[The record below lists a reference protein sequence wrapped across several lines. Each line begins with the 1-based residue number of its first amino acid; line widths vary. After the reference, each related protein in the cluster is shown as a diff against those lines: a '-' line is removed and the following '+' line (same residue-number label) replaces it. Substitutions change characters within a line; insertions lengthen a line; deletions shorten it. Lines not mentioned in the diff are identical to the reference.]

1 MPAVDQPLVEVDG
14 REVDKMLVFHFSTM
28 ARSQLPCCPL
38 LLSFKQQQTALQE
51 KRTITGDLQYVH
63 IMEGTQFPKGLKLVQ
78 QKNKHDVQ
86 DAWQPSLLLG
96 GLGRA
101 LTGPYSPQGL

>member
-1 MPAVDQPLVEVDG
+1 MPAVDQPFVEVDG
-14 REVDKMLVFHFSTM
+14 MEMDKMFSFHFSTM
-28 ARSQLPCCPL
+28 ARSTAATLP
-38 LLSFKQQQTALQE
+38 SFIKLKQQQTALQE